1 MPIDSPQVSRTTSEF
16 SETMS
21 DDEFAAYLKKKGLK
35 EKDYSIL
42 IGNITCSISYAQS
55 WFHNVHVI
63 SVSHGLRWSEW

>member
-42 IGNITCSISYAQS
+42 IGNIIIYAQLCTIM
-55 WFHNVHVI
+55 I
-63 SVSHGLRWSEW
+63 SQFSCNMHWL